1 MIDQVKSTNAL
12 LKDFQIFMRN
22 SESDKNQYL
31 NTLYGNECDI
41 LKQIRA
47 SAPEDKAHM
56 QIHPFEGDIITFF
69 ANLINAKIIIEIGTF
84 VGYSAAYMALKLNSS
99 DLVVHSIEKNP
110 DYFKIAK
117 HNILIH
123 NLENAVKLHKGNA
136 LEFLSKIESD
146 GLKADLVFIDGKKS
160 EYCDYLD
167 FSSKILRVG
176 GLVIADNTM
185 LFDNVYKKDENS
197 ALLDAMRDFNEKIAY
212 SKIFKSIIIPTLS
225 GMTVAIKNT

>member
-1 MIDQVKSTNAL
+1 
-12 LKDFQIFMRN
+12 MRN

-84 VGYSAAYMALKLNSS
+84 VGYSAAYMALKLNSP
-99 DLVVHSIEKNP
+99 DLVVYSIEKNP

-117 HNILIH
+117 NNIHARVMHKMQYILALRAGPTIWLNILNGLMLNS
-123 NLENAVKLHKGNA
+123 NLPSGCGNCG
-136 LEFLSKIESD
+136 E
-146 GLKADLVFIDGKKS
+146 
-160 EYCDYLD
+160 
-167 FSSKILRVG
+167 
-176 GLVIADNTM
+176 
-185 LFDNVYKKDENS
+185 
-197 ALLDAMRDFNEKIAY
+197 
-212 SKIFKSIIIPTLS
+212 
-225 GMTVAIKNT
+225 